1 MTTDQDRYQTIA
13 EVRQAYC
20 PVCGRITT
28 RDRIF
33 SLVDVMT
40 GYTHK
45 LWVCRKCRT
54 VTAEE
59 RP

>member
-1 MTTDQDRYQTIA
+1 MTTDQDKYQTIA
-13 EVRQAYC
+13 TVCKTFC

-33 SLVDVMT
+33 SLVDIAT
-40 GYTHK
+40 GYAHT

-59 RP
+59 RR